1 MNRKEKNYITPY
13 IFFTPKILWRE
24 KKKKKGIKEFF
35 LFCINNQL
43 AILYVVVV
51 VQLTPATWNAIY
63 IETFHNNGI

>member
-1 MNRKEKNYITPY
+1 MAR
-13 IFFTPKILWRE
+13 

>member
-13 IFFTPKILWRE
+13 IFSHLKFYGEK